1 MWLFYGLPVFVL
13 FIITVI
19 HASSSLDKL
28 KSNWNEYRCHPMY
41 IPFAGMIR
49 PDVSTDENFYHCIGV
64 MGNEVF
70 KPILDVLNS
79 QFSIIHSTL
88 AELTSPLKLFRALF
102 ERIRKFMMS
111 FTSSTFSKITT
122 STGTFSYYLIKIRD
136 LLKRFAAEG
145 YIAAFLANAGV
156 DFVMSFVMLCMSI
169 IKTFVYAML
178 AISIILA
185 LFQPELLVLAVVIA
199 SMIGS
204 SGF

>member
-1 MWLFYGLPVFVL
+1 MWLFFGLPIAVL
-13 FIITVI
+13 FIITAI
-19 HASSSLDKL
+19 HASYSLDKL

-41 IPFAGMIR
+41 IPFAGVIR
-49 PDVSTDENFYHCIGV
+49 PDVSTSENFYHCIGL

-88 AELTSPLKLFRALF
+88 AELTSPLAMFRKLF
-102 ERIRKFMMS
+102 ERIRKFMLS
-111 FTSSTFSKITT
+111 FTSTTFSKITT
-122 STGTFSYYLIKIRD
+122 STSTFTYYLIKIRD
-136 LLKRFAAEG
+136 LMKRFAAEG
-145 YIAAFLANAGV
+145 YIAAFLANAGI

-178 AISIILA
+178 LISFILA
-185 LFQPELLVLAVVIA
+185 MFQPELLAFFIFIA
-199 SMIGS
+199 SMIGA

>member
-1 MWLFYGLPVFVL
+1 
-13 FIITVI
+13 
-19 HASSSLDKL
+19 
-28 KSNWNEYRCHPMY
+28 
-41 IPFAGMIR
+41 
-49 PDVSTDENFYHCIGV
+49 

-79 QFSIIHSTL
+79 QFSVIHSTL

-102 ERIRKFMMS
+102 ERIRKFMLS
-111 FTSSTFSKITT
+111 FTSTTFSKITT
-122 STGTFSYYLIKIRD
+122 STGTFTYYLIKIRD

-169 IKTFVYAML
+169 IKTFVYALL
-178 AISIILA
+178 AISIVLA
-185 LFQPELLVLAVVIA
+185 LFQPELLVLAVVVA